1 MHTSIAAVAER
12 PFARHFLAATAG
24 LALSL
29 AAVLSA
35 QAQDTIKVGIL
46 HSLSGTM
53 AISETTLKDVML
65 MLIEEQN
72 KKGGLLGKKLE
83 AVVVDPSS
91 NWPLFAEKA
100 RELITKEKVAAVFGC

>member
-1 MHTSIAAVAER
+1 MTRTFFRTAAAAVALFVIAAL
-12 PFARHFLAATAG
+12 PLAGQAR
-24 LALSL
+24 
-29 AAVLSA
+29 
-35 QAQDTIKVGIL
+35 AQDTIKVGIL

-65 MLIEEQN
+65 MLIEDQN

-83 AVVVDPSS
+83 AVVVDPAS

-100 RELITKEKVAAVFGC
+100 RELLQKEALA

>member
-1 MHTSIAAVAER
+1 MA
-12 PFARHFLAATAG
+12 
-24 LALSL
+24 LALGAAL
-29 AAVLSA
+29 AGASVGRA
-35 QAQDTIKVGIL
+35 QAEDTIKVGIL

-65 MLIEEQN
+65 MLIDEQN

-83 AVVVDPSS
+83 AVVVDPAS

-100 RELITKEKVAAVFGC
+100 RELIGKDKVAAVFGCWTSVSR